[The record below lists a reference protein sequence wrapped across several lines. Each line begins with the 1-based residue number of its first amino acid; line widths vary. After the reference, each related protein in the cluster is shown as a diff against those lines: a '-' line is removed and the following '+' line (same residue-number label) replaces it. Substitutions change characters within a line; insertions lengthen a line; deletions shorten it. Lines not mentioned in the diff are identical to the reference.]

1 MCFRIIEYYCQDFSF
16 YVIKILM
23 HTIRCRCCYKLLAK
37 IGHFDSLEIKCSRC
51 KSINI
56 LSTESALPERLE
68 HQKQVRIMNIQYNP
82 KGHSFSGW
90 VGGKS
95 QLARTIVELMPEH
108 KTYVE
113 VFGGAGWVLLKVP
126 FFC

>member
-1 MCFRIIEYYCQDFSF
+1 
-16 YVIKILM
+16 M

-113 VFGGAGWVLLKVP
+113 VFGGAGWVLLKSP
-126 FFC
+126 LLLLKLLTM

>member
-1 MCFRIIEYYCQDFSF
+1 
-16 YVIKILM
+16 M

-68 HQKQVRIMNIQYNP
+68 HPKTGKNNERSIQSP
-82 KGHSFSGW
+82 RS
-90 VGGKS
+90 
-95 QLARTIVELMPEH
+95 
-108 KTYVE
+108 
-113 VFGGAGWVLLKVP
+113 
-126 FFC
+126 